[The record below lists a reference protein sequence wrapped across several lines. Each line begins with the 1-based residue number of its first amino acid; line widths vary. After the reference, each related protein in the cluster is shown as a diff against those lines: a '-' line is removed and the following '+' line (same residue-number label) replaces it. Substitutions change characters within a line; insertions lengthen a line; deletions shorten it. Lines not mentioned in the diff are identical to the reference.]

1 MEESITGL
9 ISSFGFSPESFIALL
24 VVVLA
29 VIGAVIVV
37 ITFRPL
43 MEYYPYTYPNARVRA
58 KIGKILNDKQ
68 ITELADSESLDE
80 VKNYLRGQKDYAKFI
95 DKYPIEQAL
104 DANLAESY
112 DLLAR
117 IAPKDL
123 KPTFDLMLDQW
134 DIKNIK
140 SVLIA
145 KEAKLNDEETR
156 ELLVPYG
163 VLKDDQDK
171 LIEADSV
178 QDIIVALEG
187 TPYAKLLEDAL
198 PAYNENKTLLTL
210 ESALDNYYY
219 ERLLAKSASQA
230 DDNTRMLHSYVG
242 TKIDIS
248 NIKII
253 LRAKAD
259 GLTYDQINPYV
270 INSGYQ
276 LREWKLKEFMES
288 EDMNSL
294 LSSIESSEY
303 GSIITDHI
311 PEYNSTQSI
320 TVFDEAL
327 DSYERDM
334 ANNIFRKKPFGV
346 GPIIGFMNKKETE
359 IKNLKIIAR
368 SKRGP
373 VLPGSEIKEMLLWE
387 MK

>member
-80 VKNYLRGQKDYAKFI
+80 VKNYLRGQRDYAKFI

-311 PEYNSTQSI
+311 PEYNSTKSI

-373 VLPGSEIKEMLLWE
+373 VLPGSEIKEMLL
-387 MK
+387 

>member
-327 DSYERDM
+327 DSYERDR

-373 VLPGSEIKEMLLWE
+373 VLPGSEIKEMLL
-387 MK
+387 

>member
-210 ESALDNYYY
+210 ESVLDNYYY

-373 VLPGSEIKEMLLWE
+373 VLPGSEIKEMLL
-387 MK
+387 

>member
-303 GSIITDHI
+303 GSIIIDHI
-311 PEYNSTQSI
+311 TEYNSTQSI

-373 VLPGSEIKEMLLWE
+373 VLPGSEIKEMLL
-387 MK
+387 

>member
-9 ISSFGFSPESFIALL
+9 ITSFGFSPESFIALL

-29 VIGAVIVV
+29 VIGAIIVV

-58 KIGKILNDKQ
+58 KIGKIFNEKQ
-68 ITELADSESLDE
+68 ITELAESETLDE
-80 VKNYLRGQKDYAKFI
+80 VKNYLRGHKDYAKFV

-104 DANLAESY
+104 DANLAETY

-163 VLKDDQDK
+163 VLKNQQDK
-171 LIEADSV
+171 LLEANTV
-178 QDIIVALEG
+178 QDLIVALEG
-187 TPYAKLLEDAL
+187 TPYSRILEDAL
-198 PAYNENKTLLTL
+198 PDFNENKTLLTL

-230 DDNTRMLHSYVG
+230 DDNTRMLHSYIG
-242 TKIDIS
+242 TKVDIA
-248 NIKII
+248 NIKVI

-259 GLTYDQINPYV
+259 NLTYDQINPYV

-276 LREWKLKEFMES
+276 LRDWKLKEFMES

-303 GSIITDHI
+303 GSIIVDHI
-311 PEYNSTQSI
+311 PEFNATQSI

-327 DSYERDM
+327 DTYERKM
-334 ANNIFRKKPFGV
+334 AENIFKKQPFGV
-346 GPIIGFMNKKETE
+346 GPIVGFMNKKEIE

-368 SKRGP
+368 SKKGSAIP
-373 VLPGSEIKEMLLWE
+373 SSEIKEMLL
-387 MK
+387 

>member
-9 ISSFGFSPESFIALL
+9 ITSFGFSSPEAFIALL

-58 KIGKILNDKQ
+58 KIGKILNEKQ
-68 ITELADSESLDE
+68 IAELAESESLEE
-80 VKNYLRGQKDYAKFI
+80 VQNFLRGHKDYAKFV

-117 IAPKDL
+117 IAPGDL

-145 KEAKLNDEETR
+145 REAKLNEEETR

-163 VLKDDQDK
+163 ELKDDQDK

-178 QDIIVALEG
+178 QDLIVALEG
-187 TPYAKLLEDAL
+187 TPYAKILEEAL
-198 PAYNENKTLLTL
+198 PDYNENKTLLTL
-210 ESALDNYYY
+210 ESALDNYFY
-219 ERLLAKSASQA
+219 ERLLVKSSSQA
-230 DDNTRMLHSYVG
+230 DDNTRMLHSYIG
-242 TKIDIS
+242 TKVDIA

-259 GLTYDQINPYV
+259 NLTYDQIKPYV
-270 INSGYQ
+270 IDNGYQ
-276 LREWKLKEFMES
+276 LRGWKLKEFMES

-303 GSIITDHI
+303 GSIISDHI
-311 PEYNSTQSI
+311 PEYNSTKSI

-327 DSYERDM
+327 DSYERNM
-334 ANNIFRKKPFGV
+334 AKNIFRKKPFGV
-346 GPIIGFMNKKETE
+346 GPIVGFMNKKEIE

-368 SKRGP
+368 SKRGSSIP
-373 VLPGSEIKEMLLWE
+373 SSEIKEMLL
-387 MK
+387 

>member
-373 VLPGSEIKEMLLWE
+373 ILPGSEIKEMLL
-387 MK
+387 

>member
-270 INSGYQ
+270 INRGYQ

-373 VLPGSEIKEMLLWE
+373 VLPGSEIKEMLL
-387 MK
+387 

>member
-95 DKYPIEQAL
+95 DKYPIEKAL

-270 INSGYQ
+270 INRGYQ

-373 VLPGSEIKEMLLWE
+373 VLPGSEIKEMLL
-387 MK
+387 

>member
-9 ISSFGFSPESFIALL
+9 ITSFGFSSPEAFIALL
-24 VVVLA
+24 VMVLA
-29 VIGAVIVV
+29 VIGAIVVV

-43 MEYYPYTYPNARVRA
+43 MEYYPYTYPNSRVRA
-58 KIGKILNDKQ
+58 KIGKLFNEKQ
-68 ITELADSESLDE
+68 ISELAEAESLDE
-80 VKNYLRGQKDYAKFI
+80 VTNYLRGTRDYAPFV

-112 DLLAR
+112 DLLAK
-117 IAPKDL
+117 IAPKTL
-123 KPTFDLMLDQW
+123 KPTFDLMLKQW

-145 KEAKLNDEETR
+145 KEAKLNEEETR

-163 VLKDDQDK
+163 ELKDDHDK
-171 LIEADSV
+171 LIEAETI

-187 TPYAKLLEDAL
+187 TPYAKILEESL
-198 PAYNENKTLLTL
+198 PDYNENKTLLTL

-219 ERLLAKSASQA
+219 EKVLVASSSQE
-230 DDNTRMLHSYVG
+230 DENTRMLHSYVG
-242 TKIDIS
+242 TKVDIE

-253 LRAKAD
+253 MRAKAD
-259 GLTYDQINPYV
+259 GLSYEQINPYV
-270 INSGYQ
+270 INNGYR
-276 LREWKLKEFMES
+276 LREWKLKEFMEA

-303 GSIITDHI
+303 GSVIADHI
-311 PEYNSTQSI
+311 PEYNQTKSI
-320 TVFDEAL
+320 SVFDEAL
-327 DSYERDM
+327 DAYERDT
-334 ANNIFRKKPFGV
+334 AKNIFRKKPFGV
-346 GPIIGFMNKKETE
+346 GPIIGFMYKKEDE

-373 VLPGSEIKEMLLWE
+373 VVPSSEIKEMLL
-387 MK
+387 

>member
-9 ISSFGFSPESFIALL
+9 ITSFGFSPESFIALL

-29 VIGAVIVV
+29 VIGAIIVV

-58 KIGKILNDKQ
+58 KIGKIFNEKQ
-68 ITELADSESLDE
+68 ITELAESETLDE
-80 VKNYLRGQKDYAKFI
+80 VKNYLRGHKDYAKFV

-104 DANLAESY
+104 DANLAETY

-163 VLKDDQDK
+163 VLKNQQDK
-171 LIEADSV
+171 LLEANTV
-178 QDIIVALEG
+178 QDLIVALEG
-187 TPYAKLLEDAL
+187 TPYSRILEDAL
-198 PAYNENKTLLTL
+198 PDFNENKTLLTL

-230 DDNTRMLHSYVG
+230 DDNTRMLHSYIG
-242 TKIDIS
+242 TKVDIA
-248 NIKII
+248 NIKVI

-259 GLTYDQINPYV
+259 NLAYDQINPYV

-276 LREWKLKEFMES
+276 LRDWKLKEFMES

-303 GSIITDHI
+303 GSIIVDHI
-311 PEYNSTQSI
+311 PEFNATQSI

-327 DSYERDM
+327 DTYERNM
-334 ANNIFRKKPFGV
+334 AENIFKKQPFGV
-346 GPIIGFMNKKETE
+346 GPIVGFMNKKEIE

-368 SKRGP
+368 SKKGSAIP
-373 VLPGSEIKEMLLWE
+373 SSEIKEMLL
-387 MK
+387 

>member
-311 PEYNSTQSI
+311 PE
-320 TVFDEAL
+320 
-327 DSYERDM
+327 
-334 ANNIFRKKPFGV
+334 
-346 GPIIGFMNKKETE
+346 
-359 IKNLKIIAR
+359 
-368 SKRGP
+368 
-373 VLPGSEIKEMLLWE
+373 
-387 MK
+387 

>member
-373 VLPGSEIKEMLLWE
+373 VLLGSEIKEMLL
-387 MK
+387 

>member
-248 NIKII
+248 NLKII

-373 VLPGSEIKEMLLWE
+373 VLPGSEIKEMLL
-387 MK
+387 

>member
-373 VLPGSEIKEMLLWE
+373 VLPGSEIKEMLL
-387 MK
+387 

>member
-311 PEYNSTQSI
+311 PEYNSTKSI

-373 VLPGSEIKEMLLWE
+373 VLPGSEIKEMLL
-387 MK
+387 

>member
-9 ISSFGFSPESFIALL
+9 ISSLGFSSPESFIALM

-68 ITELADSESLDE
+68 ITELAESENLDE
-80 VKNYLRGQKDYAKFI
+80 VKNFLRGHRDYAKFV

-112 DLLAR
+112 DLLAK

-145 KEAKLNDEETR
+145 KEAKLNEEETR

-171 LIEADSV
+171 LLDADSV
-178 QDIIVALEG
+178 QDLIVALEG
-187 TPYAKLLEDAL
+187 TPYAKVLEEAL
-198 PAYNENKTLLTL
+198 PAFNENKTLLTL

-219 ERLLAKSASQA
+219 DRILVKSSSQA
-230 DDNTRMLHSYVG
+230 DDNTRMLHGYIG
-242 TKIDIS
+242 TKVDIA

-259 GLTYDQINPYV
+259 NLTYDQINPYV

-276 LREWKLKEFMES
+276 LRDWKLKELMES

-303 GSIITDHI
+303 GSIIADHI
-311 PEYNSTQSI
+311 PEYNTTHSI

-327 DSYERDM
+327 DAYERDM
-334 ANNIFRKKPFGV
+334 ANNIFKKKPFGV
-346 GPIIGFMNKKETE
+346 GPIVGFMNKKEIE

-368 SKRGP
+368 SKRGTASIP
-373 VLPGSEIKEMLLWE
+373 SSEIKEMLL
-387 MK
+387 